1 MVINDYCEVFQ
12 ENKTKSLSHKI
23 FRFSNFQRFWTQID
37 VGLNIHLNV
46 SPSYLVTA
54 QYHTQSSINF
64 EIPIHNNFDEK
75 QKGRL
80 YTITDIKLFGYT
92 VYSLRISQANT

>member
-1 MVINDYCEVFQ
+1 MVINDYCAVFQ
-12 ENKTKSLSHKI
+12 ETKTIFLSHKI

-54 QYHTQSSINF
+54 QSSHSIINQF
-64 EIPIHNNFDEK
+64 EIPIQNNFDEK
-75 QKGRL
+75 QTGRL
-80 YTITDIKLFGYT
+80 
-92 VYSLRISQANT
+92 Q